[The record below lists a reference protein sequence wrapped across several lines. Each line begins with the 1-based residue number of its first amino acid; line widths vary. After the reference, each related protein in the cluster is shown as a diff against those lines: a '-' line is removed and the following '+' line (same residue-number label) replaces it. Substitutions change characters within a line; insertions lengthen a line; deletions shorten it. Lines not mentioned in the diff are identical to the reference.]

1 VIACRILPLENYLSL
16 LDWTGRQLRATARGI
31 IPAQLAPILERL
43 GVNGDAW
50 VDTLRN
56 FGKMFKRAVGRR
68 QSLAALAARS
78 GQSWF
83 HGQRAAAIAFG

>member
-1 VIACRILPLENYLSL
+1 
-16 LDWTGRQLRATARGI
+16 
-31 IPAQLAPILERL
+31 LERL